1 MGIARANLP
10 FAAVEVRVDFHH
22 IRFVVAVV
30 VVAAAVVVV
39 VVVVAAAV
47 AVVVG
52 SLRIRPSEG
61 NYSGVGEARW
71 GFGGSLRS
79 LESPLQRMNYW

>member
-10 FAAVEVRVDFHH
+10 FAAVEVRVDFHR

-30 VVAAAVVVV
+30 VVAAAV
-39 VVVVAAAV
+39 AV
-47 AVVVG
+47 VVVG

-71 GFGGSLRS
+71 GFGGSLHS

>member
-30 VVAAAVVVV
+30 VAAAAAVVVV
-39 VVVVAAAV
+39 E
-47 AVVVG
+47 G

-61 NYSGVGEARW
+61 NY
-71 GFGGSLRS
+71 
-79 LESPLQRMNYW
+79 